1 MSFRPALPR
10 SQRQAI
16 GVFACTMLRSTF
28 TGIVTDG
35 VVVGDAE
42 LLVADGGPPSA

>member
-1 MSFRPALPR
+1 MTFRPALPR

-16 GVFACTMLRSTF
+16 GVFAFTVLRSTF

-35 VVVGDAE
+35 TDMRNTVEQLSQVFA
-42 LLVADGGPPSA
+42 

>member
-10 SQRQAI
+10 SQRKAI

-28 TGIVTDG
+28 TGISPDG
-35 VVVGDAE
+35 LSWGTE
-42 LLVADGGPPSA
+42 